1 VALLLAGYYYWRT
14 RPELSRGRRW
24 LLFLLRFISLAVLLL
39 LLLSP
44 ILYYLRS
51 LSEKQQVLVLT
62 DVSASMDLSG
72 PATGAKKDWLSAP
85 GKELA
90 DKFAAAGYEL
100 HHYDFATGLEPDRD
114 NTLLAPALAKLAKEH
129 DFSRVKGVVLLSDGW
144 LRDASL
150 QQVKQLGSPF
160 YALADTMAPQT
171 ADLSVTRSITNRQA
185 YRNEP
190 TLIRAE
196 VNSANY
202 NGPATVKL
210 WQGNS
215 LLGSQSVQLKSGVS
229 ANVDFTHRFAQTG
242 FFPFRVEVVA
252 AGLGE
257 RSQNNNSWPGA
268 IEVLSDKQRVVVL
281 SDSPAWDN
289 KFTLDAI
296 AANPRWSA
304 SHYRIQGGRAYAGE
318 AAAGNL
324 PAQNLAALVLINNGS
339 LQLSGNLLTYV
350 TSAHKRGVGILWQ
363 GLPLPELASVL
374 PLQRSNITA
383 SYQGFLALSPAAAKY
398 PMLSFDAAE
407 LRNVPPLD
415 YYYVTASPGAEVL
428 GSIDNAQ
435 NSPAIAVSTSGGAK
449 TLALAFLNLWKWQLQ
464 SAAGGYQKL
473 LADAI
478 TWLANTSPSGYEAI
492 HNGSYFLGEEIN
504 LRLRAQDDIRAL
516 RLDLNPQL
524 LVSDASGKEVFR
536 DYLTQSEGEYS
547 ARFSLDK
554 AGAYSFQ
561 ITDKVSGEK
570 SDGRFN
576 VANSSIESRD
586 FDFNLPLLSWLA
598 SDTGGKL
605 LSPASL
611 KDFQPLPAQ
620 TKTLDQRS
628 DIPLYRKWW
637 VLAAFILSFCLEL
650 FFRRRWG
657 LL

>member
-1 VALLLAGYYYWRT
+1 MLLAGYYYWRT

-24 LLFLLRFISLAVLLL
+24 LLFLLRSVSLSVLLL
-39 LLLSP
+39 LLISP
-44 ILYYLRS
+44 ILYYIRS
-51 LSEKQQVLVLT
+51 LKEKQQILVLT
-62 DVSASMDLSG
+62 DVSASMELSG
-72 PATGAKKDWLSAP
+72 PAASVKKDWLRAP

-100 HHYDFATGLEPDRD
+100 LNYDFATGLEPDKD
-114 NTLLAPALAKLAKEH
+114 NTLLAPALAELAKEH
-129 DFSRVKGVVLLSDGW
+129 DFSRVKGVLLLSDGW

-160 YALADTMAPQT
+160 YALADTVAPQK
-171 ADLSVTRSITNRQA
+171 ADLSVVRAQTNRQA

-196 VNSANY
+196 VSSANY

-215 LLGSQSVQLKSGVS
+215 LLGSQSVQLKSGV
-229 ANVDFTHRFAQTG
+229 AAQVDFTQRFSQTG
-242 FFPFRVEVVA
+242 FFPFRVEVSA
-252 AGLGE
+252 AGISE

-268 IEVLSDKQRVVVL
+268 IEVLSEKQRVVVL
-281 SDSPAWDN
+281 SDSPAWDD

-304 SHYRIQGGRAYAGE
+304 SHFRVQDGRAFTGE
-318 AAAGNL
+318 AAGNP
-324 PAQNLAALVLINNGS
+324 PADNLAALVLINNGG
-339 LQLSGNLLTYV
+339 LQLSGNVLNYV
-350 TSAHKRGVGILWQ
+350 LSAHKRGVGLLWQ
-363 GLPLPELASVL
+363 GLPVPELASVL
-374 PLQRSNITA
+374 PLQRSNITT
-383 SYQGFLALSPAAAKY
+383 SYQGFLALSAAAAKY
-398 PMLSFDAAE
+398 PMLSFEAAE
-407 LRNVPPLD
+407 LKDVPPLD
-415 YYYVTASPGAEVL
+415 YYYVTASRGAEVL
-428 GSIDNAQ
+428 ATIDNAQ
-435 NSPAIAVSTSGGAK
+435 NSPAIAVSTAGSAK

-464 SAAGGYQKL
+464 SAGGGYQQL
-473 LADAI
+473 LANSL
-478 TWLANTSPSGYEAI
+478 TWLANTSASGYEAI
-492 HNGSYFLGEEIN
+492 YNGSYFLGEEIN

-516 RLDLNPQL
+516 RLDLNPEL
-524 LVSDASGKEVFR
+524 KVSDSSGKEVYR

-547 ARFSLDK
+547 ARFSLDE
-554 AGAYSFQ
+554 AGGYSFQ

-570 SDGRFN
+570 SGGRFN
-576 VANSSIESRD
+576 VANSSIEARD
-586 FDFNLPLLSWLA
+586 FDFNLPLLSWLS

-605 LSPASL
+605 LSPSSL

-620 TKTLDQRS
+620 NRLLEQRA

-637 VLAAFILSFCLEL
+637 VLGAFILAFCLEL